1 MNSLGYS
8 GDMDHQGRLSLGVLG
23 LVLSV
28 HALALWA
35 LAANRH
41 NVAEL
46 VEHPILVS
54 LMTPQPEAEPAKSQP
69 DAHPPQVIKPAV
81 KPLRKRFEP
90 QPQPQREE
98 VVTQPEPQLVA
109 QAPASNPAPAAEAP
123 AAVAEVEVPPQPD
136 PVAGKPAETAPPEE
150 PIEQPRFNADY
161 LDNPA
166 PGYPALSRKLREEG
180 RVLLRVRVDAE
191 GRPAQVMLYQS
202 SGFGRLDERAAET
215 VKRWRFIPARQGG
228 KPVEAWVI
236 VPIQFSLKG

>member
-1 MNSLGYS
+1 
-8 GDMDHQGRLSLGVLG
+8 MDHHGRLSPGILG
-23 LVLSV
+23 LVLAA
-28 HALALWA
+28 HALALWG

-41 NVAEL
+41 SMPERT
-46 VEHPILVS
+46 EHPVLVS
-54 LMTPQPEAEPAKSQP
+54 LVIPQSEAEPAKPQP
-69 DAHPPQVIKPAV
+69 DVQPPQVIKPVV
-81 KPLRKRFEP
+81 KPLRKKVEP
-90 QPQPQREE
+90 QSQPQRQE

-109 QAPASNPAPAAEAP
+109 QAPASNPAPAVEAR
-123 AAVAEVEVPPQPD
+123 AAVAEMEAPPQPD
-136 PVAGKPAETAPPEE
+136 PVTSKPEENAPPEE

-191 GRPAQVMLYQS
+191 GRPAQVTLHQS
-202 SGFGRLDERAAET
+202 SGFGRLDERATET
-215 VKRWRFIPARQGG
+215 VKRWKFIPARQGG